1 MSDKILV
8 FSYVWLALV
17 VAFGLT
23 LMAVSLKYDRDPSDH
38 TS

>member
-17 VAFGLT
+17 AAFGLM
-23 LMAVSLKYDRDPSDH
+23 LMAVSLKYDRDPSDR